1 MRLALWLLLVASFAA
16 LNYSSR
22 AAGERP
28 PDDFVYRYEY
38 ALGGIASY
46 LVLLSLVL
54 ALTVGSSRREVLAL
68 RRPPSGGRALGLSA
82 AALVAIFI
90 GVYVTLVLSGAG
102 DEQNLAPEGWD
113 ANRAGA
119 YAVSFVAIAFVGPLT
134 EELLYRG
141 VGLSLVAERF
151 GAAAAVI
158 ATSVLFGLGH
168 GLLLSLPAFIW
179 FGVVV
184 ALLRLRTDSL
194 YPACLVHCTFNAI
207 GMIAPLFL

>member
-1 MRLALWLLLVASFAA
+1 MRLVLWLLLVASFAA
-16 LNYSSR
+16 LNFSSR

-38 ALGGIASY
+38 AVSGIASY
-46 LVLLSLVL
+46 LVLLALVL
-54 ALTVGSSRREVLAL
+54 ALTVGVPRRGVLAL
-68 RRPPSGGRALGLSA
+68 RRPPSWGRALGLSVG
-82 AALVAIFI
+82 ALVAIFI
-90 GVYVTLVLSGAG
+90 GVYATLVVSGAG

-113 ANRAGA
+113 GSRAGA
-119 YAVSFVAIAFVGPLT
+119 YALSFVAIAFVGPLA

-151 GAAAAVI
+151 GAAAAVVG
-158 ATSVLFGLGH
+158 TSILFGLGH

-184 ALLRLRTDSL
+184 ALLRLRTASL
-194 YPACLVHCTFNAI
+194 YPACLVHCTFNGI